1 MSIKFKYYDI
11 LEEYRKIDDKSV
23 LYLDNNFTMN
33 EFFENVTIIDKI
45 VLKEEKEV
53 MFFYSC
59 LDSGKKKFFNI
70 NKYFDCID
78 VAYNYYTLMS
88 ELFENNI
95 KIDDIKYDAWQ
106 EEYLRNIYDIH
117 EIMIDRL
124 KNGRYAPRY
133 LSDYDIKI
141 NDIYLN
147 KYSKIVFVNKMYT
160 SKKEKLILDKLNID
174 IEYHIYTNKQDFDEK
189 DLILKSLTIKKVEDK
204 VIKAYNFLDKDIH
217 TLAFTQYLSENMT
230 KDIKIVDIGSDKT
243 CYKEINENLLDYKK
257 EISFNTTKT
266 YKILSHIYNILINTK
281 NNKCSLNTVYNAIL
295 DKDFNSFFKLSNET
309 INYIKNM
316 MSYSKKYIS
325 KDEIITIYSRLDDI
339 EKIYVELAKIYE
351 NESGVFLEAVTEI
364 LSLDDF
370 FTNILK
376 TNEEK
381 IKVLLKYL
389 DEKKMKYKLQDKK
402 FEITSPSLDK
412 RVEELL
418 ILNANEIPFRKISNY
433 ILNLTQRQKLGL
445 LNENDFKYVMIY
457 DYIRQIYLS
466 NNTTIYY
473 VLNKEE
479 EKDINSVLNTLL
491 YTFNVKPL
499 QLNYSTDYKI
509 QAAKHIY
516 NPNNIIK
523 SSNFLTKTDV
533 LPKKEQDT
541 KDLSL
546 NGYTFYSFYKF
557 PIVYM
562 LKRLTKKYDDI
573 NFNDNSIELNSLGT
587 IIHKLFEL
595 CIRNKVN
602 DIAGIKNEK
611 DKLLVQYSDNIKSEY
626 IKIYDFFVFDEIV
639 YDVYK
644 FLKIYDKYNITPE
657 KNVEFVYKGINIK
670 YIMDAFLE
678 SEQGNT
684 ILDFKTGSIS
694 EEHKYQLSGYKIF
707 TQEHLKKNIDNLVLY
722 SIFGSPM
729 INKVD
734 PQFTIDEFDLSINNF
749 LNLKYYEAVS
759 EIDDYKLKKVIR
771 GDDYESQD
779 N

>member
-11 LEEYRKIDDKSV
+11 LEEYIKIDDKSI
-23 LYLDNNFTMN
+23 LYLDNNFSIA
-33 EFFENVTIIDKI
+33 EFFENVTITDKI

-59 LDSGKKKFFNI
+59 LDNDKKKFFNI

-88 ELFENNI
+88 DLFEHNI
-95 KIDDIKYDAWQ
+95 KIDDIKYENWQ
-106 EEYLRNIYDIH
+106 EPYLKHIYNIH

-124 KNGRYAPRY
+124 KKGRYAPRY
-133 LSDYDIKI
+133 LSNYDIKI

-160 SKKEKLILDKLNID
+160 SKKEKQILDKLNID

-189 DLILKSLTIKKVEDK
+189 ELILKSLTIKKVEDK

-217 TLAFTQYLSENMT
+217 NLAFTQYLSENMK

-266 YKILSHIYNILINTK
+266 YKILLYIYNILANTK
-281 NNKCSLNTVYNAIL
+281 NNKCLLSTFYDAIL
-295 DKDFNSFFKLSNET
+295 DKDFNNFFKLSNET
-309 INYIKNM
+309 INKIKKM

-325 KDEIITIYSRLDDI
+325 KEEVMPIYNMLEDI

-351 NESGVFLEAVTEI
+351 NESSVFLEAVTEI

-370 FTNILK
+370 FPNILK
-376 TNEEK
+376 TNDEK
-381 IKVLLKYL
+381 VKVLLKYL
-389 DEKKMKYKLQDKK
+389 DEKKIKYVLQDKK
-402 FEITSPSLDK
+402 FEITIPSLDK
-412 RVEELL
+412 HVEELV
-418 ILNANEIPFRKISNY
+418 ILNANEIPFRKSNNY

-445 LNENDFKYVMIY
+445 LNENDFKYVLIY
-457 DYIRQIYLS
+457 EYIRQIYLS

-479 EKDINSVLNTLL
+479 EKDINSVLNNLL
-491 YTFNVKPL
+491 YIFNIKPL

-509 QAAKHIY
+509 QASKHIY

-533 LPKKEQDT
+533 LPKKDQDT

-546 NGYTFYSFYKF
+546 NGYTFYSFYNF
-557 PIVYM
+557 PIVYI
-562 LKRLTKKYDDI
+562 LKKLTKKYDDI
-573 NFNDNSIELNSLGT
+573 NFSDNSIELNFLGN
-587 IIHKLFEL
+587 IIHKLFEV
-595 CIRNKVN
+595 CIRNKIN
-602 DIAGIKNEK
+602 DINAIRSEK
-611 DKLLVQYSDNIKSEY
+611 DKLLLQYSDNIKSEY
-626 IKIYDFFVFDEIV
+626 IKIYDFFVLEEMV
-639 YDVYK
+639 YSVYK

-657 KNVEFVYKGINIK
+657 KKIDFVYKGINIQ

-678 SEQGNT
+678 SEQGNI

-694 EEHKYQLSGYKIF
+694 EEHKHQLSGYKIF
-707 TQEHLKKNIDNLVLY
+707 TQEHLKKNVDKLVLY
-722 SIFGSPM
+722 SIFDSTI
-729 INKVD
+729 INEVNPK
-734 PQFTIDEFDLSINNF
+734 FTIDEFNLSIDRF

-759 EIDDYKLKKVIR
+759 EIDDYKFKKVIR
-771 GDDYESQD
+771 GYDYESQD